1 MKTVSSAEA
10 KNTFGQVIMKA
21 QQEPVCISKNGKPAA
36 VMLSVE
42 EYARIQALREH
53 ALHQRLDQALEDVK
67 VGRVVDGPEFM
78 ESLRQQYFDGDL

>member
-1 MKTVSSAEA
+1 MKTVSSVEA
-10 KNTFGQVIMKA
+10 KNTFGQIILKA

-42 EYARIQALREH
+42 EYARIRAWREQL
-53 ALHQRLDQALEDVK
+53 LHQRLDQALADVK
-67 VGRVVDGPEFM
+67 AGRVVDGPEFM